1 MRLFRYNRSMP
12 FYAASEDTL
21 AALDPGAPVP
31 TGGDS
36 PVLDYL
42 TGVWQDA
49 ETVSRARVGP
59 AVLAPAGPPRPG
71 KTAPQEVVVEVE
83 VP

>member
-1 MRLFRYNRSMP
+1 MP
-12 FYAASEDTL
+12 FYTQSEETL
-21 AALDPGAPVP
+21 AALDPGSPVP
-31 TGGDS
+31 PGGDS

-42 TGVWQDA
+42 TGAWQDA

-59 AVLAPAGPPRPG
+59 AAVPEPRPVV
-71 KTAPQEVVVEVE
+71 TAPQEVVVEVE

>member
-1 MRLFRYNRSMP
+1 MP
-12 FYAASEDTL
+12 FYAASEGTL

-31 TGGDS
+31 PGGDS

-49 ETVSRARVGP
+49 ETVSRARVSP
-59 AVLAPAGPPRPG
+59 AAAPEPPPRPEEI
-71 KTAPQEVVVEVE
+71 APQEAVVEVE